1 MGPWALSG
9 DAAVQKGRVRE
20 IPTGVCLDVC
30 FGVGMFFIFIFW
42 KRAPHSTFPA
52 VTRAVIPLVLL
63 GAAHSYKPS
72 CPPSVRRLPDAGA
85 ASGARSDHSH
95 LLSATHGVCR
105 TRRWREMWPL
115 CYHPHTRLLCI
126 TTSRCASSLSQLM
139 HHPCVRLYIAP
150 CHAVHLQHLKLL
162 CITPMSGCASP
173 HARCCLQ
180 RLPSFSMLCSGAP
193 QSSALLQPLPAIPL
207 PKSCSLQSAPA
218 CIHRG
223 LSFCQWLLR
232 AVIIPLCRLLSVHL
246 QVRLMEQKQTR
257 PECGVPG
264 VMSFPLSTLG
274 ARGGAAWQCLQ

>member
-1 MGPWALSG
+1 MAIVLPPPYQ
-9 DAAVQKGRVRE
+9 VV
-20 IPTGVCLDVC
+20 V
-30 FGVGMFFIFIFW
+30 
-42 KRAPHSTFPA
+42 HHH
-52 VTRAVIPLVLL
+52 VT
-63 GAAHSYKPS
+63 
-72 CPPSVRRLPDAGA
+72 
-85 ASGARSDHSH
+85 
-95 LLSATHGVCR
+95 
-105 TRRWREMWPL
+105 
-115 CYHPHTRLLCI
+115 LCI
-126 TTSRCASSLSQLM
+126 FLISAYASSLCQTVHCPMSCCSSSASQ
-139 HHPCVRLYIAP
+139 VE
-150 CHAVHLQHLKLL
+150 
-162 CITPMSGCASP
+162 ITPMSGCASP

-274 ARGGAAWQCLQ
+274 ACGGAAWQCLQ

>member
-1 MGPWALSG
+1 MGPWTLSG

-20 IPTGVCLDVC
+20 IPTGGCLDVC

-95 LLSATHGVCR
+95 LLTATHGVCR

-150 CHAVHLQHLKLL
+150 CHAVHLQHLKLRSPP
-162 CITPMSGCASP
+162 CQVVRHPMPGAACRGFPASP
-173 HARCCLQ
+173 CSAQVHPNQ
-180 RLPSFSMLCSGAP
+180 VPSFSPFLRSHCPNPAPCRVLLPVSTVVCHFASG
-193 QSSALLQPLPAIPL
+193 
-207 PKSCSLQSAPA
+207 CY
-218 CIHRG
+218 G
-223 LSFCQWLLR
+223 L
-232 AVIIPLCRLLSVHL
+232 
-246 QVRLMEQKQTR
+246 
-257 PECGVPG
+257 
-264 VMSFPLSTLG
+264 
-274 ARGGAAWQCLQ
+274 